1 MTNHRFRAA
10 LVAGLAA
17 AVPLTVQAQNFPP
30 PIDEPPPQV
39 APPPAPAPAPKQAKK
54 KKPAPPPA
62 AKTEPAP
69 VVNLPVEPDGQP
81 PPAEAAPPAAAHP
94 RSAAPGAP
102 SPAAASHAV
111 ACAGA
116 FAKNS
121 SHLKLAQ
128 VFGPLNLTFT
138 EVDGPQNSKIM
149 ASVLYPKDPKRHLE
163 VWWTNEAAR
172 SDTSLIVINGQST
185 WTGPK
190 GLHLGLPIAA
200 IEKLNG
206 KPFQIAGFDQD
217 NAGSA
222 LDWQGGALDKIPGGC
237 KVSVR
242 VVPDPKAS
250 EDARKAA
257 AGKTL
262 MSNDAAVREVQPKV
276 VEIIVG
282 Y

>member
-1 MTNHRFRAA
+1 MTNHWLRAA

-17 AVPLTVQAQNFPP
+17 AVPLTLQAQNFPP
-30 PIDEPPPQV
+30 PLDEPPPPPQA
-39 APPPAPAPAPKQAKK
+39 APPPAPKPVKK
-54 KKPAPPPA
+54 KKSAPPA
-62 AKTEPAP
+62 QAEPAP
-69 VVNLPVEPDGQP
+69 VVNLPVEPDNQP
-81 PPAEAAPPAAAHP
+81 PPADAAPPPAATRAKLATT
-94 RSAAPGAP
+94 AAPP
-102 SPAAASHAV
+102 HAV
-111 ACAGA
+111 ACSGA
-116 FAKNS
+116 FAKSS

-128 VFGPLNLTFT
+128 VFGPLNLTFA

-163 VWWTNEAAR
+163 VWWHNEAAR

-206 KPFQIAGFDQD
+206 KPYELAGFDQD
-217 NAGSA
+217 SAGTA

-242 VVPDPKAS
+242 VAPDPKAS

-262 MSNDAAVREVQPKV
+262 MSNDEVVRAVKPTVA
-276 VEIIVG
+276 EIIIG

>member
-1 MTNHRFRAA
+1 MINHWLRVA
-10 LVAGLAA
+10 LAAGLAA
-17 AVPLTVQAQNFPP
+17 AVPLTLRAQNFPP
-30 PIDEPPPQV
+30 PIDEPSPP
-39 APPPAPAPAPKQAKK
+39 APPPQAAPAPAPKPAKK
-54 KKPAPPPA
+54 KQAKPPQPAPA
-62 AKTEPAP
+62 PAP

-81 PPAEAAPPAAAHP
+81 PPADAAPPAARP
-94 RSAAPGAP
+94 KLAATP
-102 SPAAASHAV
+102 PAAASHAV

-128 VFGPLNLTFT
+128 AYGPLNLTFT

-172 SDTSLIVINGQST
+172 SDTALIVINGQST

-200 IEKLNG
+200 LEKLNG
-206 KPFQIAGFDQD
+206 KPFQLAGFDQD
-217 NAGSA
+217 NAGAA

-242 VVPDPKAS
+242 VVPDPKAT

-262 MSNDAAVREVQPKV
+262 MSNDAVVRAVQPKIA
-276 VEIIVG
+276 EIIIG

>member
-1 MTNHRFRAA
+1 MTVHWLRVWLIAC
-10 LVAGLAA
+10 VAA
-17 AVPLTVQAQNFPP
+17 AVPLALRAQNFPP
-30 PIDEPPPQV
+30 PIDEPPPPPQA
-39 APPPAPAPAPKQAKK
+39 APEPAPAPKPAKK
-54 KKPAPPPA
+54 KKATPPPKA
-62 AKTEPAP
+62 EPAP
-69 VVNLPVEPDGQP
+69 VVNLPVEPEGQP
-81 PPAEAAPPAAAHP
+81 PPAEAAPAPAAHP
-94 RSAAPGAP
+94 KAAAAAPP
-102 SPAAASHAV
+102 HAV
-111 ACAGA
+111 ACSGA

-121 SHLKLAQ
+121 SHLRLAQ

-138 EVDGPQNSKIM
+138 EVDGPQNSKIK

-163 VWWTNEAAR
+163 VWWSNEAAR
-172 SDTSLIVINGQST
+172 SDTSLVVINGQST
-185 WTGPK
+185 WAGPR
-190 GLHLGLPIAA
+190 GLRLGLPIAA

-206 KPFQIAGFDQD
+206 KPYQLAGFDQD

-257 AGKTL
+257 AGKTV
-262 MSNDAAVREVQPKV
+262 MSNDAAVRAVQPKV
-276 VEIIVG
+276 AEIIIG